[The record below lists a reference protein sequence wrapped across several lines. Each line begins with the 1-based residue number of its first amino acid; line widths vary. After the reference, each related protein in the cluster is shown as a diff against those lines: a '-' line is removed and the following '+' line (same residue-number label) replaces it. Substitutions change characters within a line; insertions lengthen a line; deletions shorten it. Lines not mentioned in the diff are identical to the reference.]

1 MPELPEVE
9 TIGRSLREGI
19 NNIPSLIGERIH
31 GAIVL
36 WERSIAA
43 PSPKEFS
50 QKITGQTIHDISR
63 RGKFLRFDLDQD
75 TMLIHL
81 RMSGDLWVETQNTPP
96 ALHHRLI
103 LNLDEGGYRL
113 AFNDPRKFGR
123 VWLTARPEE
132 VLGKLGP
139 EPLQDDFTA
148 ENLFKMLARFK
159 RQIKPLLMDQ
169 TFIAGMGNIYT
180 DEALHQARLHP
191 CSRSDGL
198 NLAAVEGLQK
208 AIRNVLS
215 EGILRNG
222 SSIDWVYR
230 GGDYQRHFRVYQRAG
245 QPCFNCGTPIERI
258 LVGQRSSYFCPNCQK
273 L

>member
-9 TIGRSLREGI
+9 TIGRALREGGS
-19 NNIPSLIGERIH
+19 NTPSLIEKRI
-31 GAIVL
+31 GKATIL
-36 WERSIAA
+36 WERSIAT
-43 PSPKEFS
+43 PSPEEFS
-50 QKITGQTIHDISR
+50 HKISGQTIHEIGR

-75 TMLIHL
+75 TLLIHL
-81 RMSGDLWVETQNTPP
+81 RMSGDLWVEAQDSPP
-96 ALHHRLI
+96 APHHRLI
-103 LNLDEGGYRL
+103 LNLEGGGLRL

-139 EPLQDDFTA
+139 EPLQDEFTA
-148 ENLFKMLARFK
+148 EKLFKMLARFK
-159 RQIKPLLMDQ
+159 RQLKPLLMDQ
-169 TFIAGMGNIYT
+169 TFLAGMGNIYT
-180 DEALHQARLHP
+180 DEALHLARLHP

-198 NLAAVEGLQK
+198 NLVAAEALQK
-208 AIRNVLS
+208 AIHSVLS

-222 SSIDWVYR
+222 ASIDWVYR

-245 QPCFNCGTPIERI
+245 QPCFNCSTPIERI